1 MRHSRVFSER
11 KEDKLTNIEVQGPR
25 VSFVIP
31 IGNGIAITES
41 VVIGWALIIVIAI
54 ICKVLTH
61 NLKKVPESKTQVIA
75 EWAVS
80 FVNDMVADAMGPKLV
95 FFAPYI
101 ATIFIYALLGALV
114 SMLGLRSMTAD
125 ISVTL
130 TWAVMTFV
138 IITFYKIKSDGILG
152 YLKGFLSPI
161 FLMAPMNVIS
171 EVSLPVSMAFR
182 MFGNVA
188 GGMIITALVY
198 GALSAAT
205 SALGLSIPI
214 LTVGIPAVLSAYFD
228 LFSGVIQSYVF
239 IMLTMINVGMAT
251 GEDS

>member
-1 MRHSRVFSER
+1 MQLSRVFSER

-31 IGNGIAITES
+31 IGNGIAVSES
-41 VVIGWALIIVIAI
+41 VVIGWALIIIIAI

-75 EWAVS
+75 EWAVT
-80 FVNDMVADAMGPKLV
+80 FVNDLVGDAMGNHMV

-101 ATIFIYALLGALV
+101 ATIFVYALLGALV
-114 SMLGLRSMTAD
+114 SMLGFRSMTAD

-138 IITFYKIKSDGILG
+138 IITFYKIKNDGIGG

-161 FLMAPMNVIS
+161 FLMAPMNLIS

-188 GGMIITALVY
+188 GGMIITSLVY
-198 GALSAAT
+198 A
-205 SALGLSIPI
+205 ALGSVTSNLGLNIPL

-239 IMLTMINVGMAT
+239 IMLTMINVGMAN
-251 GEDS
+251 EKDA